1 MIIFSVLLSLL
12 FCSFQIEPKDTADV
26 DVRPYVHTVI
36 EDFKKRKDV
45 KESDVVSLLIREME
59 IKGKGV
65 IEISVFPEDSL
76 WRFLLSNADSLGSPA
91 VSIEYEEIDGQLFYW
106 NVEGNVLTQEV
117 YDKLMEYDF
126 IERRD
131 VPDRRYLVGERQ
143 FPGREKDQSVFF
155 LKGNHKRFRR
165 RYEICFCPP
174 KRMFRK

>member
-1 MIIFSVLLSLL
+1 MFSVLLSLL

-59 IKGKGV
+59 IKGKDV

-106 NVEGNVLTQEV
+106 DVEGNVLTQEV

-131 VPDRRYLVGERQ
+131 VPDRRYLVGERGCFQ
-143 FPGREKDQSVFF
+143 DGTKTHQYFF
-155 LKGNHKRFRR
+155 LKGNHKRFKR

>member
-1 MIIFSVLLSLL
+1 MFSILLSLL
-12 FCSFQIEPKDTADV
+12 FCSFQIEPEYTADV

-45 KESDVVSLLIREME
+45 KESSVFSLLIGEIE
-59 IKGKGV
+59 IKGKDV
-65 IEISVFPEDSL
+65 IEISVIPKDSL
-76 WRFLLSNADSLGSPA
+76 WRFLLSNVDSLGSHA

-106 NVEGNVLTQEV
+106 YVEGNVLTQEV

-131 VPDRRYLVGERQ
+131 VPDRRYLVGEGSCFQ
-143 FPGREKDQSVFF
+143 DGTKTHQYFF
-155 LKGNHKRFRR
+155 LKGNHKRFKR
-165 RYEICFCPP
+165 RYEIYSCPP